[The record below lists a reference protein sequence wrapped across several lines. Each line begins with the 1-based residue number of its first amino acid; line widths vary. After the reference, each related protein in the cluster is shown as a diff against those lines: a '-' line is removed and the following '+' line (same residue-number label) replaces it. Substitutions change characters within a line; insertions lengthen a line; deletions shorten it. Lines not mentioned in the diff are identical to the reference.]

1 MATAGLGGIL
11 HLPHADVRHLPA
23 KVAHVARSAWFRR
36 ACRPW
41 RCVVAVPLAMTAAA
55 QLGLWWTWPILVF
68 LAAWWSPW
76 WRWAWVLALE
86 EAIISSEWAYVGISA
101 LREWPHQRASVEV
114 LWIAFPLLLACV
126 GWRARLH
133 LARR

>member
-23 KVAHVARSAWFRR
+23 KAAHVARSVWLRR
-36 ACRPW
+36 VSRPW
-41 RCVVAVPLAMTAAA
+41 RGVVAVPLAMTATA

-86 EAIISSEWAYVGISA
+86 EGIISTQWAYVGIAA
-101 LREWPHQRASVEV
+101 LREWPQRLAVV
-114 LWIAFPLLLACV
+114 GMGWIAFPLLLAAA
-126 GWRARLH
+126 GWWAH
-133 LARR
+133 CHTPG

>member
-23 KVAHVARSAWFRR
+23 KAAHVARSVWFRR

-86 EAIISSEWAYVGISA
+86 EAIVSSEWVYVGISA
-101 LREWPHQRASVEV
+101 LREWPQRRPLVA
-114 LWIAFPLLLACV
+114 LAWIAFPLLLAAV
-126 GWRARLH
+126 GWSAH
-133 LARR
+133 RRSM

>member
-1 MATAGLGGIL
+1 MATAGLGGFL

-23 KVAHVARSAWFRR
+23 KAAHVARSVRLRR
-36 ACRPW
+36 VSRPW
-41 RCVVAVPLAMTAAA
+41 RCVVAVPLAMTATA

-86 EAIISSEWAYVGISA
+86 EAIISSEWVYVGIAA
-101 LREWPHQRASVEV
+101 LREWPQRLALVGMG
-114 LWIAFPLLLACV
+114 WIAFPLLLSAV
-126 GWRARLH
+126 GWWAHRHAAR
-133 LARR
+133 